1 MELKEL
7 LAKIKERP
15 AKEHPLM
22 KKLRE
27 QNPDVA
33 EKIKNLFHKEET
45 K

>member
-1 MELKEL
+1 MEFKEL
-7 LAKIKERP
+7 LAKIKEKP

-27 QNPDVA
+27 QNPEVA
-33 EKIKNLFHKEET
+33 EKIKNLLHKEET